1 MDRMIYIGMTG
12 AKQSM
17 EQQDAIAN
25 NIANVSTPGFRAQI
39 NHFRA
44 VPVVGAELQT
54 RAAVISATGGADMR
68 TGPLMQTGRPMD
80 VAIMGEGWLAVQLP
94 EGGEAYTRVGNL
106 QVGPEGQLTTMDA
119 RPLMGEGGPVV
130 VPPGVQVTV
139 GADGS
144 ISAGAGD
151 ANGNGMTTVGRLKLV
166 NPDMRDMERRDDG
179 LFHMADGNALPQA
192 VAGVQLVTG
201 ALEGSNV
208 NAVEAM
214 VSMIS
219 NARRYEMQ
227 MKTLQTAEANAQH
240 ADKLLAAS

>member
-17 EQQDAIAN
+17 EQQAAIAN
-25 NIANVSTPGFRAQI
+25 NMANVSTPGFRAQI

-44 VPVVGAELQT
+44 VPVVGEQMQT

-68 TGPLMQTGRPMD
+68 TGPLMQTGRPLD

-106 QVGPEGQLTTMDA
+106 QVGPEGQLTTMDS

-130 VPPGVQVTV
+130 VPPGVQVAV

-144 ISAGAGD
+144 ISAGAAD
-151 ANGNGMTTVGRLKLV
+151 GNGMTTVGRLKLV
-166 NPDMRDMERRDDG
+166 NPDIRDMERRDDG
-179 LFHMADGNALPQA
+179 LFHMADGNAMPQA
-192 VAGVQLVTG
+192 VAGLQLVSG

-227 MKTLQTAEANAQH
+227 MKTLQTAEANAQQ
-240 ADKLLAAS
+240 ADKLLAAG

>member
-1 MDRMIYIGMTG
+1 MDRMIYVGMTG

-17 EQQDAIAN
+17 EQQAAIAN

-44 VPVVGAELQT
+44 VPVVGAEMQT
-54 RAAVISATGGADMR
+54 RAAVISATAGSDMR
-68 TGPLMQTGRPMD
+68 AGPLMQTGRPLD

-94 EGGEAYTRVGNL
+94 EGGEAYTRFGSL
-106 QVGPEGQLTTMDA
+106 QVGPDGQITTMESRALIGD
-119 RPLMGEGGPVV
+119 GGPVV
-130 VPPGVQVTV
+130 VPPGAQVMV

-144 ISAGAGD
+144 ISAGVPGD
-151 ANGNGMTTVGRLKLV
+151 AKGMSTVGRLKLV
-166 NPDMRDMERRDDG
+166 NPDMRDMLRRDDG
-179 LFHMADGNALPQA
+179 LFYMADGNALPQA
-192 VAGVQLVTG
+192 APGVHIVSG

-227 MKTLQTAEANAQH
+227 MKTLQTAEANAQQ
-240 ADKLLAAS
+240 ADKLLAVG

>member
-1 MDRMIYIGMTG
+1 MDRMIYVGMTG

-17 EQQDAIAN
+17 EQQAAIAN

-44 VPVVGAELQT
+44 VPVVGEEMQT
-54 RAAVISATGGADMR
+54 RAAVISATGGADLR
-68 TGPLMQTGRPMD
+68 TGPLMQTGRPLD

-106 QVGPEGQLTTMDA
+106 QIGPEGQLTTMES
-119 RPLMGEGGPVV
+119 RPLMGDGGPVV

-139 GADGS
+139 GADGTV
-144 ISAGAGD
+144 SAGAD
-151 ANGNGMTTVGRLKLV
+151 DGNGMTTVGRLKLV
-166 NPDMRDMERRDDG
+166 NPDIRDMERRDDG

-192 VAGVQLVTG
+192 VAGVQLVSG

-227 MKTLQTAEANAQH
+227 MKTLQTAEANAQQ
-240 ADKLLAAS
+240 ADKLLAAG

>member
-1 MDRMIYIGMTG
+1 MDRMIYVGMTG

-17 EQQDAIAN
+17 EQQAAIAN
-25 NIANVSTPGFRAQI
+25 NIANVSKPGFRAQI

-44 VPVVGAELQT
+44 VPVVGEEMQT
-54 RAAVISATGGADMR
+54 RAGVISATGGADMR
-68 TGPLMQTGRPMD
+68 TGPLMQTGRPLD

-106 QVGPEGQLTTMDA
+106 QVGPEGQLTTMDS
-119 RPLMGEGGPVV
+119 RPLMGDGGPVV
-130 VPPGVQVTV
+130 VPPGVQVAV

-144 ISAGAGD
+144 ITAGAD
-151 ANGNGMTTVGRLKLV
+151 DGNGMTTVGRLKLV
-166 NPDMRDMERRDDG
+166 NPDIRDMERRDDG
-179 LFHMADGNALPQA
+179 LFHMADGNALSQA
-192 VAGVQLVTG
+192 VAGVQLVSG

-227 MKTLQTAEANAQH
+227 MKTLQTAEANAQQ
-240 ADKLLAAS
+240 ADKLLAAG